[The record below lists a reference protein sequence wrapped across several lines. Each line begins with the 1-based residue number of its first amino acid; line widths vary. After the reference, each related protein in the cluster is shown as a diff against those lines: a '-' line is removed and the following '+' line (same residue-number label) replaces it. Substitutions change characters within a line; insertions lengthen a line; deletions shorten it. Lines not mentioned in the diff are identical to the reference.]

1 MDGEEKYLEI
11 WKRSRDSVEH
21 FDRILT
27 ELRKTL
33 ITVNGAALPILI
45 SLFYR
50 LCQVKNFILFYL
62 VSL

>member
-33 ITVNGAALPILI
+33 ITVNGAA
-45 SLFYR
+45 S
-50 LCQVKNFILFYL
+50 N
-62 VSL
+62 